1 MGSKIQNSLLIGN
14 SNDRKRL
21 QQSDVVAAAPRDGD
35 LIWYSP
41 AGKGHL
47 CVLIVDD
54 EPSAA
59 ESLSRMVKAW
69 GHEVWVA
76 CDGAAALEIASAFQT
91 DVVLLDIVMPKMDGC
106 QVARRLRRQARFENT
121 LLIAL
126 LGWADRECRPR
137 AEEAGVDL
145 CLIKPV
151 EPSTLEVLL
160 VLEQDWL
167 AQSSAALRAAPWKDT
182 ARKPAKTR
190 IHNRLSAADEEP
202 DGRGAYRQK

>member
-1 MGSKIQNSLLIGN
+1 MGSKTRDSIPIGN
-14 SNDRKRL
+14 SNARQRL
-21 QQSDVVAAAPRDGD
+21 RPTDAGAAAAPGGD
-35 LIWYSP
+35 LFWRSP
-41 AGKGHL
+41 VGKGQL
-47 CVLIVDD
+47 RVLVVDD
-54 EPSAA
+54 EPNAA
-59 ESLSRMVKAW
+59 ESLSLMVKTW
-69 GHEVWVA
+69 GHKACVA
-76 CDGAAALEIASAFQT
+76 GNGAAALEMASAFQT

-126 LGWADRECRPR
+126 LGWADREQRPR

-167 AQSSAALRAAPWKDT
+167 AHASATPRKDT
-182 ARKPAKTR
+182 SRKPAKTR
-190 IHNRLSAADEEP
+190 IHNRFAAADEET
-202 DGRGAYRQK
+202 GCLA